1 MPPQVRDF
9 FEKIWPAVVDVS
21 HPDVRDAAASA
32 LAAALELVAAR
43 PAFNSGYY
51 CAIELVL
58 KATKRLTGRL
68 SSSPRDDAPQLVR
81 RLQAVGLAARLE

>member
-1 MPPQVRDF
+1 MEAHEGDNLTHWLISTQARVRDF

-51 CAIELVL
+51 CAIYQ
-58 KATKRLTGRL
+58 KAHRAL
-68 SSSPRDDAPQLVR
+68 
-81 RLQAVGLAARLE
+81 